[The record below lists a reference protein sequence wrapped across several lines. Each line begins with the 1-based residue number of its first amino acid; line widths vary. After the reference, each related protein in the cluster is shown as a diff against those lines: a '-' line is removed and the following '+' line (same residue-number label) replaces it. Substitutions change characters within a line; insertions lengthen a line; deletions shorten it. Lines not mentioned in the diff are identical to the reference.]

1 MVVEDPCDGGRLV
14 DSVTQVELVVMECV
28 TVEIEE
34 RVLEHTDLV
43 ASKVAVPESLSSF
56 VEQ

>member
-43 ASKVAVPESLSSF
+43 ASEVAVPESLSSF

>member
-1 MVVEDPCDGGRLV
+1 M
-14 DSVTQVELVVMECV
+14 TQVELVVMECV

-43 ASKVAVPESLSSF
+43 ASEVAVPESLSSF

>member
-1 MVVEDPCDGGRLV
+1 MWHRL
-14 DSVTQVELVVMECV
+14 SLVVLECV

-34 RVLEHTDLV
+34 RVLEHKEVV
-43 ASKVAVPESLSSF
+43 ADEVAVPESLRSS

>member
-43 ASKVAVPESLSSF
+43 ASEVAVRESLSSF